1 MLTSIRSSGKSDST
15 PSKRR
20 TGGARTASRAD
31 FNYSIDSLPTCSRT
45 ESLQYLQ
52 GESSNLLAQVDE
64 LKHRLR
70 LSDEELS
77 ELYAEA
83 NELALRERNDYDR
96 LRLSQH
102 PAPALP
108 VGRSAP
114 SVHGARPAPAAHPHA
129 PTPPL
134 RSSAAPRPTPSTSLP
149 SVLAPFIT
157 APPQSERSDELKHDL
172 RRSTR
177 SSAAAAQDR
186 QRMPPPAVPPSA
198 YTRISPQ
205 GAHGARD
212 ETGAARAMG
221 LDAWRTSVYEEWE
234 DDRGSESSGASANQ
248 RFRPEGPP
256 PLPPSDLAGR
266 IYPAAPYHFPH
277 TYPPPA
283 LPPIVN
289 PPRWRLP
296 LLPPEA
302 CAPVPPH
309 FVQAA
314 ASEGG
319 GWWNAPPPLW

>member
-1 MLTSIRSSGKSDST
+1 MLRTRFCACLTSSLDESLVRNAPCTYAHVDPVVRQERLDAIEAQNR
-15 PSKRR
+15 RR
-20 TGGARTASRAD
+20 TD
-31 FNYSIDSLPTCSRT
+31 
-45 ESLQYLQ
+45 SLQYLQ
-52 GESSNLLAQVDE
+52 GESSDLLAQVDE
-64 LKHRLR
+64 LKHRLG

-102 PAPALP
+102 PPPALP
-108 VGRSAP
+108 
-114 SVHGARPAPAAHPHA
+114 
-129 PTPPL
+129 
-134 RSSAAPRPTPSTSLP
+134 
-149 SVLAPFIT
+149 
-157 APPQSERSDELKHDL
+157 SERSDELKHDL

-186 QRMPPPAVPPSA
+186 RRMPPPAVPPSA
-198 YTRISPQ
+198 YTRISSQ
-205 GAHGARD
+205 GAHSGRD

-234 DDRGSESSGASANQ
+234 DDRGSESSSGASANQ

-283 LPPIVN
+283 LPPIVD